1 MEYKKI
7 IESIKKGDLHP
18 VYLLNGEEPFGIDK
32 IVDYIS
38 EHVLDESEKDFNQTI
53 LYAKDTPPINVLD
66 AASRLPMMAER
77 QVVIVKEAQEYSK
90 ATQWEVFEK
99 YFESPVASTV
109 LVFAF
114 KYKKFDKRSKIYKL
128 LKKNALIFESQG
140 VKDWK
145 LGEWIKEYLKAKKYS
160 IEDKA
165 IALISEFIGNDLSK
179 ISNELEKLFISVPE
193 GVQISVK
200 HIEDNI
206 GISKDYN
213 VFELTNAVMVK
224 DSKKALII
232 VDYFSKNPKAANIVV
247 VLGQLLAL
255 YQRLFKAH
263 FIKVNNPNE
272 IAKALGC
279 APYPA
284 KLAMDNKSKHPPK
297 IISRNF
303 TMLREYD
310 LLAKGVGSTGVD
322 QSELMKELV
331 FKLLH

>member
-7 IESIKKGDLHP
+7 IESIKKGELHP

-32 IVDYIS
+32 IVDHIS
-38 EHVLDESEKDFNQTI
+38 ENVLADSEKDFNQTI
-53 LYAKDTPPINVLD
+53 LYAKDTPPLNVLD

-77 QVVIVKEAQEYSK
+77 QVVIVKEAQEYTK
-90 ATQWEVFEK
+90 ASQWEVFES
-99 YFESPVASTV
+99 YFESPVSSTV

-114 KYKKFDKRSKIYKL
+114 KHKKFDKRSKIYKL

-145 LGEWIKEYLKAKKYS
+145 LGEWIKDYLKAKKYS

-193 GVQISVK
+193 GVQITVK

-224 DSKKALII
+224 DSKKALVI
-232 VDYFSKNPKAANIVV
+232 VDYFSKNPKAVNIVV

-263 FIKVNNPNE
+263 FIKTTNPSE
-272 IAKALGC
+272 ISKALGC

-303 TMLREYD
+303 TILREYD
-310 LLAKGVGSTGVD
+310 LLAKGVGSIGID

>member
-7 IESIKKGDLHP
+7 IESIKKGELHP

-32 IVDYIS
+32 IVDHIS
-38 EHVLDESEKDFNQTI
+38 ENVLADSEKDFNQTI
-53 LYAKDTPPINVLD
+53 LYAKDTPPLNVLD

-77 QVVIVKEAQEYSK
+77 QVVIVKEAQEYTK
-90 ATQWEVFEK
+90 ASQWEVFES
-99 YFESPVASTV
+99 YFESPVSSTV

-145 LGEWIKEYLKAKKYS
+145 LGEWIKDYLKAKKYS

-193 GVQISVK
+193 GVQITVK

-224 DSKKALII
+224 DSKKALVI
-232 VDYFSKNPKAANIVV
+232 VDYFSKNPKAVNIVV

-263 FIKVNNPNE
+263 FIKTTNPSE
-272 IAKALGC
+272 ISRALGC

-284 KLAMDNKSKHPPK
+284 KLAMDIKVNILQK
-297 IISRNF
+297 
-303 TMLREYD
+303 
-310 LLAKGVGSTGVD
+310 
-322 QSELMKELV
+322 
-331 FKLLH
+331 